1 MSDLVQLITV
11 LTLVVLAVGFVARN
25 LWRKHKGL
33 APACGNCTECHCDP
47 TDRHALAASK
57 K

>member
-11 LTLVVLAVGFVARN
+11 LALVVLAVGFVARN
-25 LWRKHKGL
+25 LWRKHQGL

-47 TDRHALAASK
+47 TDRHALAESK